1 MKNESTTEELKL
13 DCRKVRIVFE
23 DGKTEDIHGEITMAE
38 ENRIHIVI
46 D

>member
-13 DCRKVRIVFE
+13 DGRKVRIVFE
-23 DGKTEDIHGEITMAE
+23 DGKTEDILGEITMAE
-38 ENRIHIVI
+38 ENRIHIVT